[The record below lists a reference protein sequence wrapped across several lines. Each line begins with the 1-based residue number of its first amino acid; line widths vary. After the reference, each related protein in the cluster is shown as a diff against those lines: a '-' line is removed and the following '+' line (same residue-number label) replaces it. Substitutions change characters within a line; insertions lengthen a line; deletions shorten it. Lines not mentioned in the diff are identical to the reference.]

1 MNATIAAHNL
11 NALINALTLR
21 NTRVIG
27 LSKARGV
34 ARAMGAVAGVKA
46 VKIGGFWMMRLA
58 VDGATLRLT
67 VPVDAA
73 AAERDGAVIALDGT
87 PAPAVEAPTGEVA
100 PARAA
105 KLAELRAEI
114 QRIEAAPRGAMKA
127 APAQRRQLP
136 PGESD
141 LSWTVKVATLARSV
155 PVEGSEAWRAWR
167 AS

>member
-1 MNATIAAHNL
+1 MNANIARHNL
-11 NALINALTLR
+11 TALINALTAR
-21 NTRVIG
+21 NTRVI
-27 LSKARGV
+27 SVEKARGV

-46 VKIGGFWMMRLA
+46 LKNGGFWTLRMD

-67 VPVDAA
+67 VPVDALQ
-73 AAERDGAVIALDGT
+73 AEREGAVIALDGT
-87 PAPAVEAPTGEVA
+87 PAPAVEAPTAAVA

-155 PVEGSEAWRAWR
+155 PAKGSEAWRAWR